1 MTTKQSP
8 TVKEDGLLY
17 DSELPGLLAIPH
29 ERAKVQSSG
38 WHDWLLHH
46 NKFRFESAAGSF
58 TAFKSSKGYWTAQ
71 RRVDRNLR
79 HQYLGES
86 HTLTYEALEETAKI
100 LAAGDYWH
108 KHVSNKGRPREVDKE
123 LLRNQKSHTLYETE
137 QTGLE
142 AKVRELEEEV
152 RRLGA
157 ELNLTR
163 QMRDTVQG
171 KHDKVVEDNG
181 QLIRLVR
188 ETQEQVRQCEN
199 KLSILS
205 EIHRESDLR
214 CQELESLVEDYQS
227 RKYEAEESDRIQRTR
242 TIGIDLEEFYDA
254 VILSHPPR
262 ERKVIGKPMTR
273 FKALIKEALT
283 RRGMPVR

>member
-8 TVKEDGLLY
+8 TVKGDGLLY

-86 HTLTYEALEETAKI
+86 HTLTYETLEETAKI

-123 LLRNQKSHTLYETE
+123 LLRSQKSHIPAYETE

-163 QMRDTVQG
+163 QMRDTAQS
-171 KHDKVVEDNG
+171 KHDRVVEDNG
-181 QLIRLVR
+181 RLIRMVR
-188 ETQEQVRQCEN
+188 EAQAEIDRLQSSTNSPDPDAGNILQRLRKEYKKSKADIKDVELIIELLQAQV
-199 KLSILS
+199 L
-205 EIHRESDLR
+205 
-214 CQELESLVEDYQS
+214 
-227 RKYEAEESDRIQRTR
+227 
-242 TIGIDLEEFYDA
+242 
-254 VILSHPPR
+254 
-262 ERKVIGKPMTR
+262 
-273 FKALIKEALT
+273 
-283 RRGMPVR
+283 